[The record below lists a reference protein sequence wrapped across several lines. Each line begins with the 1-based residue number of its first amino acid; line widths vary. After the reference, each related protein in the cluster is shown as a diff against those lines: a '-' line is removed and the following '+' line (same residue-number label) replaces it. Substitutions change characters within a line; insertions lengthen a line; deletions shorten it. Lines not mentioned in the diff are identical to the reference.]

1 MNKQNLEIL
10 GLSEGA
16 TTADIKA
23 AYESL
28 REKYL
33 EERFQDG
40 EVGNNAAKMLTKIE
54 TAYSEL
60 MSEMRESN
68 FGGEGGDA
76 FEKVE
81 QYLKDGNIQDAQRVL
96 DGFNERGGQWHY
108 LQSVVFYRK
117 NWINESKKQLEIA
130 IQLEPD
136 NAKYKEAY
144 RKLNE
149 KISADANANNANN
162 AQGAQGGGQNQS
174 YQQAYDGQTMNSQS
188 SDNQM
193 GGNFCANCIECCYL
207 NMCINCLC
215 NGCCR

>member
-1 MNKQNLEIL
+1 MNKKNLEIL
-10 GLSEGA
+10 GLGEGA
-16 TTADIKA
+16 TSAEIKA
-23 AYESL
+23 AYETL
-28 REKYL
+28 RAKYL
-33 EERFQDG
+33 EDRFKDG

-54 TAYSEL
+54 TAYAEL
-60 MSEMRESN
+60 QSEMNETSSSD
-68 FGGEGGDA
+68 GGDL

-81 QYLKDGNIQDAQRVL
+81 AYLKDGNFTEAQRVL
-96 DGFNERGGQWHY
+96 DSFNERGGRWHY

-149 KISADANANNANN
+149 KINYDANADPGEQTSRQN
-162 AQGAQGGGQNQS
+162 AQGGQS
-174 YQQAYDGQTMNSQS
+174 SAYQGQTMDSRA
-188 SDNQM
+188 SDDQM

-215 NGCCR
+215 NSCCR